1 VVVHARGV
9 SFYLDAVLFEEF
21 EEVPLLVD
29 DTAVDQRPG
38 DVVGREQVAHHRG
51 TLFADTTAPLGVG
64 KTAPTAFFFMASG

>member
-1 VVVHARGV
+1 MHARGV
-9 SFYLDAVLFEEF
+9 SFYLDTVLFEEI

-51 TLFADTTAPLGVG
+51 TLFANATALLGVG
-64 KTAPTAFFFMASG
+64 KTAPTANSFMQSG